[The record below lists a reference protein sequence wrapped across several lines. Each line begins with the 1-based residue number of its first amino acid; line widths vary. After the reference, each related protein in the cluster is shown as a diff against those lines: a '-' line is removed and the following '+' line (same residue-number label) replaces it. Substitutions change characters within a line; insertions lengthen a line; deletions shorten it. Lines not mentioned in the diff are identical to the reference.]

1 MNRTPQF
8 SRRNML
14 TGAAATVIM
23 ASSASA
29 QTGSSPIPSFAR
41 TGDSIAQDRAF
52 WQQVASL
59 YDVDRS
65 MANLENG
72 YWGIM
77 AKPVLAEYISQTER
91 INQQNTAYART
102 KFGADSDAV
111 VSALARTAGVDPDEI
126 AITRGA
132 TEAMQS
138 LIVNYNRLQ
147 PGDAVL
153 YADLD
158 YDSMQFAM
166 EWLKDRRGVG
176 VFKIAL
182 PEPATR
188 QTILD
193 AYAKAIRETPKL
205 KMILLTH
212 LSHRTG
218 LIIPVKEIAAMA
230 REKKIDVILDAAHSW
245 GQIDFQIADL
255 GVDFIGFNLH
265 KWIGAPVGLGFLY
278 IRKGRLDAI
287 DRHYGDGSFDP
298 NDIRTRVHTGTAN
311 FATVLTLPLALKLH
325 EAIGTA
331 AKAAR
336 LRYLRDRWVVKARAL
351 PNIEVLTPDEP
362 GLAAGIAS
370 FRVKNKGSRED
381 NNALVA
387 ALRDKHKVLTVRR
400 DGVAKGQCIRVS
412 PALYTT
418 EEEVDRFVAALAA
431 ETSAG

>member
-1 MNRTPQF
+1 MDRPPQF
-8 SRRNML
+8 SRRRML
-14 TGAAATVIM
+14 TGTAATFVM

-29 QTGSSPIPSFAR
+29 QTGSQALPSFAR

-52 WQQVASL
+52 WEQVASL
-59 YDVDRS
+59 YDVDRG

-77 AKPVLAEYISQTER
+77 ARPVLAECISQTEM
-91 INQQNTAYART
+91 INRQNTAYART

-111 VSALARTAGVDPDEI
+111 VSALARTAGVDKNEI

-132 TEAMQS
+132 TEALQN

-147 PGDAVL
+147 PGDSVL

-188 QTILD
+188 QGILD

-205 KMILLTH
+205 KLILLTH

-230 REKKIDVILDAAHSW
+230 REKNIDVILDAAHSW

-265 KWIGAPVGLGFLY
+265 KWIGAPVGIGFLY

-287 DRHYGDGSFDP
+287 DRHYGDGSFEP

-311 FATVLTLPLALKLH
+311 FATVLTLPTALKLH
-325 EAIGTA
+325 EAIGTP

-336 LRYLRDRWVVKARAL
+336 LRYLRDRWVAKARAL

-362 GLAAGIAS
+362 GLAAGITS
-370 FRVKNKGSRED
+370 FRVKNKGSRDD
-381 NNALVA
+381 NNALVV
-387 ALRDKHKVLTVRR
+387 ALRDRHKVLTVRR
-400 DGVAKGQCIRVS
+400 DGVAKGQCVRVS

-418 EEEVDRFVAALAA
+418 EEEIDRFVAALAA
-431 ETSAG
+431 ETGTG